1 MKHSPLDQRMK
12 SMEQF
17 GQLRLPPEG
26 WAVVR
31 ADGRG
36 FSRLTEQRFQK
47 PFDPRFHEAMVA
59 AARAML
65 EELSGLYAYT
75 ESDEISLLLPRDN
88 SFFSGRLEK
97 LVSVAAGIASATF
110 THHIGAPAH
119 FDARVWLGPSEE
131 AVVDYFRWRQ
141 ADALRCSLNGWCY
154 WTLRQAGQSA
164 GQATAALDGRTFD
177 EKRALLERHG
187 VQLDALPGW
196 QRQGVGLYPET
207 FLKRGFDP
215 RSREEVFVARR
226 RVRVEETLPTGD
238 AYARFLTPL
247 LSPSVADR
255 P

>member
-12 SMEQF
+12 TLEYF
-17 GQLRLPPEG
+17 GQIRLLPET

-36 FSRLTEQRFQK
+36 FSRLTEQGFQK
-47 PFDPRFHEAMVA
+47 PFDLRFHGAMVA

-65 EELSGLYAYT
+65 EELSGLYTYT
-75 ESDEISLLLPRDN
+75 ESDEISLLLPRDS

-119 FDARVWLGPSEE
+119 FDARVWVGPSDE
-131 AVVDYFRWRQ
+131 AVLDYFRWRQ

-164 GQATAALDGRTFD
+164 RQVSAALERRTFE
-177 EKRALLERHG
+177 EKRELLERHG

-207 FLKRGFDP
+207 YLKRGFDP
-215 RSREEVFVARR
+215 RAGAEVFATRR
-226 RVRVEETLPTGD
+226 RVRVEESLPTGD
-238 AYARFLTPL
+238 AYARV
-247 LSPSVADR
+247 VAR
-255 P
+255 TR